1 MNLYTTAKE
10 KCALLFSQKSTL
22 RLLLLGLGGLAMLV
36 AASVF
41 PGEKETPSSVE
52 EPTFDQE
59 RYAAQTEERLEALIG
74 RLHGA
79 GETMVMITLEEG
91 ENYVYVTDEKTEE
104 APSGY
109 QTEHVI
115 YNTGNGSAPLLKT
128 TYMPVIRG
136 VVVLCQGGADPA
148 IAGKITEMVSALL
161 DVGTNRISVAKIS

>member
-10 KCALLFSQKSTL
+10 KWMLLLSQKSTL
-22 RLLLLGLGGLAMLV
+22 RLLMLGLGGLILLL
-36 AASVF
+36 AASAF
-41 PGEKETPSSVE
+41 PGEKEVPSSAE
-52 EPTFDQE
+52 EAAFDQE
-59 RYAAQTEERLEALIG
+59 RYAAQTEERLEELIS
-74 RLHGA
+74 RLEGA

-136 VVVLCQGGADPA
+136 VVVLCKGGADPA
-148 IAGKITEMVSALL
+148 VAGKITEMVSALL
-161 DVGTNRISVAKIS
+161 DVGTNRVSVAKIS

>member
-10 KCALLFSQKSTL
+10 KWMLLLSQKSTL
-22 RLLLLGLGGLAMLV
+22 RLLMLGLGGLILLL
-36 AASVF
+36 AASAF
-41 PGEKETPSSVE
+41 PGEKEVPSSAE
-52 EPTFDQE
+52 EAAFDQE
-59 RYAAQTEERLEALIG
+59 RYATQTEERLEELIG
-74 RLHGA
+74 RLEGA

-104 APSGY
+104 QPSGY

-148 IAGKITEMVSALL
+148 VAGKITEMVSALL
-161 DVGTNRISVAKIS
+161 DVGTNRVSVAKIS

>member
-10 KCALLFSQKSTL
+10 KWTLLFSQKSFL
-22 RLLLLGLGGLAMLV
+22 RLLMLGLGGLVLLL
-36 AASVF
+36 AASAF
-41 PGEKETPSSVE
+41 PGEKESLPPADETG
-52 EPTFDQE
+52 FDRE

-74 RLHGA
+74 RLQGA

-136 VVVLCQGGADPA
+136 VVVLCQGGEDPA
-148 IAGKITEMVSALL
+148 VAGKITEMVSALL

>member
-10 KCALLFSQKSTL
+10 KWALLFSQKSTL
-22 RLLLLGLGGLAMLV
+22 RLLLLGLGGLAMLL
-36 AASVF
+36 AASAF
-41 PGEKETPSSVE
+41 PGEKEVPSSAE
-52 EPTFDQE
+52 ETAFDQE
-59 RYAAQTEERLEALIG
+59 RYAAQTEERLEALIS